1 MPAAFLHD
9 GSTVDFIAAADVPA
23 GSIVVLGELAGVSK
37 FFVAAGRT
45 GAIAVRGVF
54 DVLKD
59 PSTDIAVGTRL
70 YWSTVSWHVVKTA
83 SGHPLLGKSI
93 LPAGPGSSFVR
104 VLLTQ

>member
-9 GSTVDFIAAADVPA
+9 GSTVDFVPAVDVPA
-23 GSIVVLGELAGVSK
+23 GSIVVLGDLVGVSK

-54 DVLKD
+54 DVVKD
-59 PSTDIAVGTRL
+59 PSTNIDVGTRL

-93 LPAGPGSSFVR
+93 LPASPGTSYVR

>member
-1 MPAAFLHD
+1 MSAVFLHD
-9 GSTVDFIAAADVPA
+9 GATVDFLPAADVAA
-23 GSIVVLGELAGVSK
+23 GSIIVLGDLVGVSK

-45 GAIAVRGVF
+45 GGIAVRGVF

-59 PSTDIAVGTRL
+59 PSTNIDVGTRL

-83 SGHPLLGKSI
+83 SGHPLLGKSV
-93 LPAGPGSSFVR
+93 LPASPGTSYVR

>member
-9 GSTVDFIAAADVPA
+9 GSTVDFVPAADVPA
-23 GSIVVLGELAGVSK
+23 GSIVVFGGTRRRQQILRCRGSN
-37 FFVAAGRT
+37 RR
-45 GAIAVRGVF
+45 IAVRGVF
-54 DVLKD
+54 DVVKD
-59 PSTDIAVGTRL
+59 PSTNIAVGTRL

-93 LPAGPGSSFVR
+93 LPAAPGSSYVR